1 MNSCDDCGKTFKF
14 PSKLLRHL
22 NRKVP
27 CSSKQTNNKNVYEN
41 DKNVYEG
48 YKNVYPKVNSCENC
62 SKVLKSKQGLQKHRD
77 ICKGVG
83 SLQCPTCLKT
93 FSDRRSKSIH
103 IKSVKCEV
111 PKPII
116 NFEEENVKLRK
127 ENELLKLKSKTYNK
141 TINNNNSK
149 TLNKNNI
156 TYNIIYNPETRCLT
170 TDDPDAPS
178 PELLCFNGF
187 KLEAARTKLKD
198 IDQDILQ
205 RLITNVRE
213 QRDFISF
220 YTFFFRNIDN
230 KRMHMFTLGKNNNT
244 THAQVFNNGNI
255 EKIDKLQLFDNVCK
269 YIGQYLLNMSIEN
282 SDVIHMLTSEQASKN
297 SFVEVMKDNSNIFD
311 YFKINDLGAK

>member
-1 MNSCDDCGKTFKF
+1 MSSCDDCGKVFKY
-14 PSKLLRHL
+14 PYILLRHL

-27 CSSKQTNNKNVYEN
+27 CFSDINVTKSKNLYEKCNNFDEKCNKNYDKCNNILQCGICKTVFKNRQAKYYHK
-41 DKNVYEG
+41 KNVNCV
-48 YKNVYPKVNSCENC
+48 KSNS
-62 SKVLKSKQGLQKHRD
+62 KL
-77 ICKGVG
+77 
-83 SLQCPTCLKT
+83 
-93 FSDRRSKSIH
+93 
-103 IKSVKCEV
+103 
-111 PKPII
+111 
-116 NFEEENVKLRK
+116 EEENEKLRK
-127 ENELLKLKSKTYNK
+127 ENEMLKLKSKTYNK

-205 RLITNVRE
+205 RMITNVRE

-297 SFVEVMKDNSNIFD
+297 SFVEEQ
-311 YFKINDLGAK
+311 